1 MQPQSVQPAIAYT
14 RKDIEYQNRAPLRK
28 LAVGIQQRDYQDVG
42 IDALWERKRFML
54 RDAPGLGK
62 TPMAALAA
70 EIPCLVVAPN
80 YLVGQW
86 GDFLTRV
93 FPMLRTVVV
102 KGDHWAK
109 RSLLDD
115 AYGLLEDKRQAAF
128 TVINTEML
136 RTHEEILMQ
145 YHDLSAWTTIIFDES
160 HHLKN
165 RNAGRSKVAV
175 ALARNVKRVY
185 LLTATPIWK
194 EVDDLYNQ
202 FRIIHP
208 TVFTSYNDFVNLF
221 CIAEDSRYGTKVI
234 GVKKSMIPELDAMMG
249 QMSLG
254 RTYKEAGRELP
265 EVIASEVRI
274 DFDERTSKMYQDVL
288 NNFRLQLELA
298 DAGMTVDDLVE
309 WNKANATRTTTL
321 YGLHSEAEDE
331 PSFDEVIE
339 KGYNP
344 DYSPSPEDS
353 KAMLMFESYSAMAHT
368 LRQISGWHGKVNA
381 VVEAIMDTYLYHEG
395 RVVVFTW
402 YRDLAQKITKAINE
416 QADKEGTKRAVCI
429 TGNITDANQRRFL
442 ATGNNIVVATISSLS
457 EGVDLSWGRMVVFA
471 EEHYSPGSHI
481 QAMARVV
488 RDRAALG
495 NAAPQEPVLVN
506 YIMTRNTI
514 DEVVHQRS
522 QQRGATIKE
531 IIREAVGLI

>member
-1 MQPQSVQPAIAYT
+1 MQPQSTWPAIAYT
-14 RKDIEYQNRAPLRK
+14 PPKVKYIKAPLRNI
-28 LAVGIQQRDYQDVG
+28 AVGIQDREYQNVG
-42 IDALWERKRFML
+42 AETLWDRKRFML

-62 TPMAALAA
+62 TPQSALAA
-70 EIPCLVVAPN
+70 EPPCLVVCPN

-86 GDFLTRV
+86 GDFLKEH
-93 FPMLRTVVV
+93 FPTLRTVVV
-102 KGDHWAK
+102 KGAHWDK

-115 AYGLLEDKRQAAF
+115 AYGLLDEKRPADF

-136 RTHEEILMQ
+136 RTHEEVLMEYQ
-145 YHDLSAWTTIIFDES
+145 KLDAWKTIIFDES

-175 ALARNVKRVY
+175 NLARNIPRVY

-221 CIAEDSRYGTKVI
+221 CIAEDNRYGSKVI
-234 GVKKSMIPELDAMMG
+234 GIKKSMIPELDAMMG

-265 EVIASEVRI
+265 DVISSEVRI
-274 DFDERTSKMYQDVL
+274 DFDERTRAMYDGVL
-288 NNFRLQLELA
+288 NDFRLQLELA
-298 DAGMTVDDLVE
+298 DANMTMEDLKE
-309 WNKANATRTTTL
+309 WNKANAGRTTTL
-321 YGLHSEAEDE
+321 YGLHTQAEEE
-331 PSFDEVIE
+331 PSFEEVIE
-339 KGYNP
+339 KGYDPTFN
-344 DYSPSPEDS
+344 PSPEDT

-381 VVEAIMDTYLYHEG
+381 AVESIMDTYDYHKG

-402 YRDLAQKITKAINE
+402 YRDLAQKITKALNE

-429 TGNITDANQRRFL
+429 TGNITDPNQRRFL

-488 RDRAALG
+488 RDRAALDS
-495 NAAPQEPVLVN
+495 NAPQEPVLVN